1 MEGFAGTIGEVGAVV
16 VVDLGE
22 EGGCCCCCCGGEGE
36 TRVGGVVVVCWKD
49 GLEERG
55 EVVC

>member
-1 MEGFAGTIGEVGAVV
+1 MGGSAGTVGEVGAVV

-22 EGGCCCCCCGGEGE
+22 GGGCCCGGEGE